1 MRFKKQIIIICL
13 FTFLFNGMFFKEKEV
28 KADVLALPI
37 TIGVKEVVTALLLS
51 AGITITDKYTHNAL
65 VQEVYKEQTER
76 VNNIVAEVEA
86 GNRFSLVKEGEKILE
101 TIKKVYDLT
110 YDDSVSANSYM
121 FYENKTLEPKVNYNI
136 GVLGGSYTFSFNTPT
151 LVRFRNSSGGNHTSI
166 TCKGSSGVIEILSSI
181 SGNLRS
187 LSFTLDGVQ
196 FGSSTLMK
204 TVKDMYL
211 YVDNAVAV
219 KGYFTKKP
227 TWEKY
232 KEANK
237 DVAINTSALANSSI
251 CADDVINW
259 DDTWELDDSQSYP
272 LDKEYGSIVL
282 TPDDVLEKPSVDD
295 METPTTGDSL
305 WDTLFGF
312 LKTLFSPITKLLS
325 SLWDLIKK
333 LFDMLKGLLS
343 SILDLLKTLVKSLVD
358 AIAGLFVP
366 TVAFEDIFKDT
377 QKNFI
382 GQIVNFFDFS
392 TLWNIEPKPLEFK
405 IKMPFYDFAKGERV
419 PYEFDIKFFENK
431 FMKENI
437 NLIRNVITYP
447 ILITTVYFII
457 LHFMPKRDVD

>member
-1 MRFKKQIIIICL
+1 MRFKKQIVIVCL

-37 TIGVKEVVTALLLS
+37 SIGVKEVITALLLS

-65 VQEVYKEQTER
+65 VQEIYNKRVDE
-76 VNNIVAEVEA
+76 VNNIVAEVQA
-86 GNRFSLVKEGEKILE
+86 GNRFSLLEEGKKILE
-101 TIKKVYDLT
+101 TIKKVYNLT
-110 YDDSVSANSYM
+110 YNGELSNKYTLTEKRTFSANT
-121 FYENKTLEPKVNYNI
+121 FCPVNSLGWTTVDFNFTSTTRI
-136 GVLGGSYTFSFNTPT
+136 NVQGVDGVLYLPVYSAGSGIRKIKTY
-151 LVRFRNSSGGNHTSI
+151 VREDKYDYYVS
-166 TCKGSSGVIEILSSI
+166 
-181 SGNLRS
+181 
-187 LSFTLDGVQ
+187 
-196 FGSSTLMK
+196 
-204 TVKDMYL
+204 L
-211 YVDNAVAV
+211 YVDSNLPVYSNSVSKSVFKQMGIVLDKSAIGTISGDVL
-219 KGYFTKKP
+219 P
-227 TWEKY
+227 DWEAFR
-232 KEANK
+232 EANK
-237 DVAINTSALANSSI
+237 DVSINTSALANSSI

-282 TPDDVLEKPSVDD
+282 TPDDVLDKPSVDE

-312 LKTLFSPITKLLS
+312 LKSLFAPLTNLLS
-325 SLWDLIKK
+325 SIWDLIKK
-333 LFDMLKGLLS
+333 LFEMLKGLLS
-343 SILDLLKTLVKSLVD
+343 SILDLLKSLVKSLVD

-419 PYEFDIKFFENK
+419 PYEFDIKFF
-431 FMKENI
+431 
-437 NLIRNVITYP
+437 
-447 ILITTVYFII
+447 
-457 LHFMPKRDVD
+457 